1 MRILVISNLG
11 LIRQTVEQSLHG
23 EGHTIQTAESVP
35 QAVDILRMQVN
46 MDVIICEWAIR
57 DQTAFDLYQQYRQ
70 MDRLSDHGEAPFPQ
84 FLVFE
89 TPGRMLTRTTA
100 PVKRDVKAES
110 LIALGCAEFIDKP
123 IDRPFLK
130 ERIRKIEL
138 QRVSKMIR
146 EKQSESDSKEKR
158 ESCTGGGE
166 ARSVVDNDLVTTQL
180 KAQLLCLDEHAA
192 TTASHLQ
199 EVREAIN
206 QILGRVAAANQEL
219 VGAAT
224 GN

>member
-1 MRILVISNLG
+1 MPKNAKNWIVETEWLAEHLDAPDLVI
-11 LIRQTVEQSLHG
+11 
-23 EGHTIQTAESVP
+23 
-35 QAVDILRMQVN
+35 
-46 MDVIICEWAIR
+46 
-57 DQTAFDLYQQYRQ
+57 FDASWYLP
-70 MDRLSDHGEAPFPQ
+70 SD
-84 FLVFE
+84 
-89 TPGRMLTRTTA
+89 
-100 PVKRDVKAES
+100 KRDVKAES

-166 ARSVVDNDLVTTQL
+166 ARSIVDNDLVTTQL